1 MKLPTLRQVRG
12 FIMIVNT
19 LLPAILVLTL
29 AGIYVFLI
37 TPLKADLVTVKT
49 KVEGEFAKAKDDVK
63 AAYEPIDKLSEKV
76 VTLSQQAT
84 NLVEAPDFCK
94 TLQDIEIKLISAHRY
109 QQHGVMQPVN
119 GSRYPNKALVRVSVH
134 STTRDWFKDKVNE
147 LFEEPKPGT
156 NPVDPPKK
164 EKGGSRSSDLSG
176 CAAAEKAFKKMFA
189 VLDNVISSL
198 TILTYVISPFETVSD
213 LYLDVDAIY
222 TLARYPK
229 PPKISAGVSQ
239 VVKEE
244 AKQLARKVKES
255 AQRLEKLE
263 IKKPAEG
270 IGQRISTLLSAFKY
284 LSIAFAVWFVI
295 SYLTWIYGRL
305 ERGWKMVTAKD

>member
-12 FIMIVNT
+12 FVMIVNT

-37 TPLKADLVTVKT
+37 TPLKTDLVTVKT
-49 KVEGEFAKAKDDVK
+49 KVESEFAKAKDDAK

-84 NLVEAPDFCK
+84 NLVKAPDFCK
-94 TLQDIEIKLISAHRY
+94 TLQEIKLISAHRY
-109 QQHGVMQPVN
+109 QPHGAMQPVN
-119 GSRYPNKALVRVSVH
+119 GSRYPNKVLVRVSY
-134 STTRDWFKDKVNE
+134 RDWLEDKKDEFMKQIA
-147 LFEEPKPGT
+147 PGT
-156 NPVDPPKK
+156 NPVDPPK
-164 EKGGSRSSDLSG
+164 GGAGGPGSSDLPG
-176 CAAAEKAFKKMFA
+176 CAAAEKAFKKTFA

-198 TILTYVISPFETVSD
+198 TILTYVISPLETVSGF
-213 LYLDVDAIY
+213 YLDVDAIY
-222 TLARYPK
+222 TLVRYPK
-229 PPKISAGVSQ
+229 PPRIPIEVSQ
-239 VVKEE
+239 EVKEE

-270 IGQRISTLLSAFKY
+270 IGQRISTLLTAFKY
-284 LSIAFAVWFVI
+284 LSIALAVWFVI
-295 SYLTWIYGRL
+295 SYSTWIYGRL
-305 ERGWKMVTAKD
+305 ERGWKMVTAKDRA